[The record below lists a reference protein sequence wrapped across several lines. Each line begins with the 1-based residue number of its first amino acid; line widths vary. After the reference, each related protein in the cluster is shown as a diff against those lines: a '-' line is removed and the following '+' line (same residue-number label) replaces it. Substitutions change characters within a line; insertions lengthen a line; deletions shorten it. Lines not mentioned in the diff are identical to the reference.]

1 MRAQK
6 KSYIIRIPVDAA
18 EIPVL
23 FGRGSARRS
32 ISAILTTTV
41 TTTTIH
47 ALVRPDSG
55 NRDRRTRSHAK
66 PPRRKGRQTR
76 NPEHLAPQ
84 NQPELPNVERE
95 PRTVHLMRALGSPSR
110 FTELPVSPSYLCVL
124 AALREILSAFSVSFA
139 RPLIFVPT
147 HGRMSSNI
155 QDWRHSK
162 PQQSGSKYFDP

>member
-1 MRAQK
+1 MRAPK

-55 NRDRRTRSHAK
+55 NRDCRTRSHAK

-95 PRTVHLMRALGSPSR
+95 RRTVHLLRALGSLRVLPS
-110 FTELPVSPSYLCVL
+110 FLFLPLTFASWRLCVRSCQPQRELRPTANLRSHSRTHVLQYPGL
-124 AALREILSAFSVSFA
+124 AA
-139 RPLIFVPT
+139 
-147 HGRMSSNI
+147 
-155 QDWRHSK
+155 Q
-162 PQQSGSKYFDP
+162 

>member
-47 ALVRPDSG
+47 ALVRPDNG
-55 NRDRRTRSHAK
+55 NRDC
-66 PPRRKGRQTR
+66 GTR
-76 NPEHLAPQ
+76 NPKRLGRLSRS
-84 NQPELPNVERE
+84 ELPNIERE
-95 PRTVHLMRALGSPSR
+95 PRTVHLSS
-110 FTELPVSPSYLCVL
+110 FVFLPLTFASW
-124 AALREILSAFSVSFA
+124 REILAGSA
-139 RPLIFVPT
+139 
-147 HGRMSSNI
+147 
-155 QDWRHSK
+155 
-162 PQQSGSKYFDP
+162 